1 MATSWAWKEWRSCRC
16 RTSKIQMSPFF
27 PALMRAWC
35 WGAYTTAALPS
46 WWHENAARQRYLI
59 GYDYTP
65 CLSTQPPTYF
75 IILHFSDIPRILRSS
90 ISKQL
95 FVPKRKLK
103 TGKWVSVV
111 VIKIW
116 NRLPS
121 TIKSPFIKQ
130 KLKTYNCKFSV
141 VQLSNDDSWLPHL
154 GLNLMILLVAP
165 LSLNIHW
172 YRC

>member
-1 MATSWAWKEWRSCRC
+1 MTRSCTLISPSTDAVAKMLSDGCSVIERMATSWAWKEWRSCRC

-46 WWHENAARQRYLI
+46 WWHENAARQCYLI

-65 CLSTQPPTYF
+65 CLSTQPPTYL
-75 IILHFSDIPRILRSS
+75 INLHFSDIPRILRSS

-121 TIKSPFIKQ
+121 TIKSPFIK
-130 KLKTYNCKFSV
+130 KTQNI
-141 VQLSNDDSWLPHL
+141 QL
-154 GLNLMILLVAP
+154 
-165 LSLNIHW
+165 
-172 YRC
+172 